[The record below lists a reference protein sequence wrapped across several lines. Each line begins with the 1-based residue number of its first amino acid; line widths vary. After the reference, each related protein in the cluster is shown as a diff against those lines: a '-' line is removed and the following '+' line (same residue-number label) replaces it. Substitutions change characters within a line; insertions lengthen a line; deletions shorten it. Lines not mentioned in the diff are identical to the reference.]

1 METIINVPTRVA
13 VHFSPEFMA
22 VLDEHRRSL
31 PDLPNRAETVRRL
44 VEKALATQSTLNR
57 NPRGQKAPRKTAR

>member
-1 METIINVPTRVA
+1 MESMTHVPTRVA
-13 VHFSPEFMA
+13 VLFTPEFMT

-44 VEKALATQSTLNR
+44 VEQALALNGDSTTK
-57 NPRGQKAPRKTAR
+57 PG